1 MNTKKNLSEYTDEE
15 PIATQKQTKNIVTAF
30 GGFIF
35 MAFIFFIYT
44 AIKISNYAF
53 IAIGC
58 ATSISLMPLVAK
70 LSVINK
76 KIKLRKK

>member
-1 MNTKKNLSEYTDEE
+1 
-15 PIATQKQTKNIVTAF
+15 
-30 GGFIF
+30 

-76 KIKLRKK
+76 EIKLRKK